1 MRTLPRILLLIATF
15 TLAACNTV
23 AGIGKDLQKSGE
35 FIEKS
40 VK

>member
-1 MRTLPRILLLIATF
+1 MHTLSRIVVLIVALGLT
-15 TLAACNTV
+15 ACNTV